1 MTGKTIR
8 YSSRSRHTFVLF
20 YLQPSSKNFPEE
32 AFFGISTVELVKFGM
47 FILLILYLILLRP
60 ISLTSVPC
68 KLMERIV
75 RDVMLEHLYSNN
87 IIASEQHGFVMKKS
101 VVTNLLETVDRISDG
116 IDNGFHVLVVFL
128 DFAKAFDRVCHSS
141 LRIKLIS
148 CGFCPRIIDWVSD
161 FLSDRQQR
169 VVIGNHKADWIDV
182 TSGVPQ
188 GSVLG
193 PLFFVIYINDM
204 PEVVSCL
211 DKLFADDSKLIATI
225 RINNDLSIFQSDLD
239 ALMEWSST
247 WRMLFNVDKCKVMDF
262 NRSNGKPIK
271 TELVMG
277 DSGGSSILKF
287 VETEKDFGVTLS
299 RNLKFSTHIRIQA
312 NKATAILGQL
322 KRTFSQY
329 SPHARTGIP

>member
-1 MTGKTIR
+1 MNRIHPLVVKNCASACSEAFSVIFCQSFASGKVPDAWRLAQI
-8 YSSRSRHTFVLF
+8 SPIFKKGSRSSPGN
-20 YLQPSSKNFPEE
+20 Y
-32 AFFGISTVELVKFGM
+32 
-47 FILLILYLILLRP
+47 RP

-169 VVIGNHKADWIDV
+169 VVIGKHKADWIDV

-193 PLFFVIYINDM
+193 PLLFVIYINDM
-204 PEVVSCL
+204 PEVVSHL
-211 DKLFADDSKLIATI
+211 VKLFADDSKLIATV
-225 RINNDLSIFQSDLD
+225 RSNNDISILQGDLN
-239 ALMEWSST
+239 ALMEWSNT

-262 NRSNGKPIK
+262 SRTNGKQINSY
-271 TELVMG
+271 LFMG
-277 DSGGSSILKF
+277 ESEGSSTLNY
-287 VETEKDFGVTLS
+287 VETEKDLGVTLS

-322 KRTFSQY
+322 KRTFRY
-329 SPHARTGIP
+329 WTIDT